1 MERLK
6 NIIYDKSDIII
17 AFAILLAAGV
27 LIAWRLGAIMEYPKE
42 LISQNNHSTEITSE
56 EKDTKSDD
64 SSDKTTDKSNTSQK
78 DTSTKAEDT
87 AIWSSDGY
95 LTKDVTVT
103 FSGSAASHFVQCAID
118 AGLLESYDEYTSIC
132 SYQGISDPDIIN
144 PPIGQYTF
152 SAGSSKADI
161 VLTIKG

>member
-17 AFAILLAAGV
+17 AFAILLIAGL
-27 LIAWRLGAIMEYPKE
+27 LIAWRLGAIMEYPKQ
-42 LISQNNHSTEITSE
+42 LISQNDHSTEISTE
-56 EKDTKSDD
+56 EKDTKDD
-64 SSDKTTDKSNTSQK
+64 SSEKDTDKSDKSEK
-78 DTSTKAEDT
+78 DNSTKAEGT
-87 AIWSSDGY
+87 ALWSSDGY

-144 PPIGQYTF
+144 PPIGEYTF
-152 SAGSSKADI
+152 SAGSSKADV
-161 VLTIKG
+161 VLRIKG